1 MRLFR
6 SIEDNTNK
14 IKNEEPAARQKHKHD
29 FLVVDDSKFS
39 RSILTDILRNE
50 GYNIVGEAGDGF
62 EAIELAKEKRP
73 NFIFMDITMPNMD
86 GLTAAK
92 EIIKENPDV
101 NIIMCSALSQK
112 KIIVEAIKAGAK
124 DFVIKPYK
132 KENILNV
139 VDLHMEADK
148 KGQVIPFR
156 SDNHLKKVKKD
167 YEPSTAQIK
176 DEENLSLDDMISK
189 EIDIIFETYQ
199 NDEDRVELVDDPALE
214 PVGQVTS
221 EASLDIVQDK
231 EEEAIALVEAEDQVE
246 TLNIGDTSLETTYLS
261 DQTPISPIL
270 EADNLITTNAELETV
285 DQVESLETLD
295 IQVEDSISEDKLMA
309 GKTEETL
316 DKFDKFLENF
326 TLAADTPSLEVLD
339 ESLEASLE
347 DEEEPTLAINDD
359 ATYTSFL
366 LGDLADQDS
375 TTDLID
381 TQAQGEDKVEASLV
395 EAEPVLELTEP
406 IVDLSEP
413 VEAEIEID
421 NELLESKDNQE
432 AELEILD
439 ADDSELPAIDL
450 VEDTEA
456 HKEIEQIQDTIV
468 EELDSQDTVELT
480 DISIE
485 QAPADHEATLAQTV
499 EATDNEVATSL
510 VGKTQ
515 EVTARSKV
523 NLRVNRIAASQLAS
537 NQEEMELEL
546 DFDFDT
552 LYNLL
557 GAYICIDNR
566 FRSEN
571 MQFAIKGKVKSKK
584 RLYTNSLKEDK
595 ESRSISLLNV
605 YRKDIF
611 KKQTKEEES
620 DESLMIAITNLVRSK
635 GTRILGNNRFTI

>member
-14 IKNEEPAARQKHKHD
+14 SKNEEPAARQKHKHD

-246 TLNIGDTSLETTYLS
+246 TLNIGDTSLETTNLS
-261 DQTPISPIL
+261 DQTPIL

-515 EVTARSKV
+515 EVTARPKV

>member
-1 MRLFR
+1 MTMRLFR

-132 KENILNV
+132 KENIINV

-246 TLNIGDTSLETTYLS
+246 TLNIGDTSLETTDLS
-261 DQTPISPIL
+261 DQTPIL

-295 IQVEDSISEDKLMA
+295 IQVEDSIGEDKLMA

-339 ESLEASLE
+339 DSLEASLE

-485 QAPADHEATLAQTV
+485 QAPANHEATLAQTV

-515 EVTARSKV
+515 EVTARPKV

>member
-1 MRLFR
+1 MTMRLFR

-246 TLNIGDTSLETTYLS
+246 TLNIGDTSLETTDLS
-261 DQTPISPIL
+261 DQTPIL

-295 IQVEDSISEDKLMA
+295 IQVEDSIGEDKLMA

-485 QAPADHEATLAQTV
+485 QAPANHEAKLAQTV

>member
-246 TLNIGDTSLETTYLS
+246 TLNIGDTSLETTDLS
-261 DQTPISPIL
+261 DQTPIL

-295 IQVEDSISEDKLMA
+295 IQVEDSIGEDKLMA

-485 QAPADHEATLAQTV
+485 QAPANHEATLAQTV

-510 VGKTQ
+510 VGKAQ
-515 EVTARSKV
+515 EVAARPKV

>member
-1 MRLFR
+1 MTMRLFR

-246 TLNIGDTSLETTYLS
+246 TLNIGDTSLETTNLS
-261 DQTPISPIL
+261 DQTPIL

-295 IQVEDSISEDKLMA
+295 IQVEDSIGEDKLMA

>member
-132 KENILNV
+132 KENIINV

-246 TLNIGDTSLETTYLS
+246 TLNIGDTSLETTDLS
-261 DQTPISPIL
+261 DQTPIL

-295 IQVEDSISEDKLMA
+295 IQVEDSIGEDKLMA

-339 ESLEASLE
+339 DSLEASLE

-468 EELDSQDTVELT
+468 EKLDSQDTVELT

-485 QAPADHEATLAQTV
+485 QAPADHEATLAQTA

>member
-1 MRLFR
+1 MTMRLFR

-14 IKNEEPAARQKHKHD
+14 TKNEEPAARQKHKHD

-86 GLTAAK
+86 GLTATK

-132 KENILNV
+132 KENIINV

-246 TLNIGDTSLETTYLS
+246 TLNIGDTSLETTDLS
-261 DQTPISPIL
+261 DQTPIL

-295 IQVEDSISEDKLMA
+295 IQVEDSIGEDKLMA

-339 ESLEASLE
+339 DSLEASLE

>member
-246 TLNIGDTSLETTYLS
+246 TLNIGDTSLETTNLS
-261 DQTPISPIL
+261 DQTPIL

-295 IQVEDSISEDKLMA
+295 IQVEDSIGEDKLMA

-375 TTDLID
+375 TTVLID
-381 TQAQGEDKVEASLV
+381 RQAQGEDKVEASLV

-439 ADDSELPAIDL
+439 ADDSELTAIDL

-510 VGKTQ
+510 VGKAQ
-515 EVTARSKV
+515 EVTARPKV

>member
-132 KENILNV
+132 KENIINV

-246 TLNIGDTSLETTYLS
+246 TLNIGDTSLETTNLS
-261 DQTPISPIL
+261 DQTPIL

-295 IQVEDSISEDKLMA
+295 IQVEDSIGEDKLMA

-515 EVTARSKV
+515 EVTARPKV

>member
-1 MRLFR
+1 MTMRLFR

-14 IKNEEPAARQKHKHD
+14 SKNEEPAARQKHKHD

-246 TLNIGDTSLETTYLS
+246 TLNIGDTSLETTNLS
-261 DQTPISPIL
+261 DQTPIL

-468 EELDSQDTVELT
+468 EELDSQDTVELA

-485 QAPADHEATLAQTV
+485 QAPANHEATLAQTV

-515 EVTARSKV
+515 EVTARPKV

>member
-1 MRLFR
+1 MTMRLFR

-246 TLNIGDTSLETTYLS
+246 TLNIGDTSLETTDLS
-261 DQTPISPIL
+261 DQTPIL

-295 IQVEDSISEDKLMA
+295 IQVEDSIGEDKLMA

-515 EVTARSKV
+515 EVTARPKV

>member
-246 TLNIGDTSLETTYLS
+246 TLNIGDTSLETTNLS
-261 DQTPISPIL
+261 DQTPIL

-295 IQVEDSISEDKLMA
+295 IQVEDSIGEDKLMA

-381 TQAQGEDKVEASLV
+381 RQAQGEDKVEASLV

-515 EVTARSKV
+515 EVTARPKV

>member
-1 MRLFR
+1 MTMRLFR

-246 TLNIGDTSLETTYLS
+246 TLNIGDTSLETTDLS
-261 DQTPISPIL
+261 DQTPIL

-295 IQVEDSISEDKLMA
+295 IQVEDSIGEDKLMA

-339 ESLEASLE
+339 DSLEASLE

>member
-246 TLNIGDTSLETTYLS
+246 TLNIGDTSLETTNLS
-261 DQTPISPIL
+261 DQTPIL

>member
-246 TLNIGDTSLETTYLS
+246 TLNIGDTSLETTNLS
-261 DQTPISPIL
+261 DQTPIL

-295 IQVEDSISEDKLMA
+295 IQVEDSIGEDKLMA

>member
-246 TLNIGDTSLETTYLS
+246 TLNIGDTSLETTNLS
-261 DQTPISPIL
+261 DQTPIL

-515 EVTARSKV
+515 EVTARPKV

>member
-1 MRLFR
+1 MTMRLFR

-132 KENILNV
+132 KENIINV

-246 TLNIGDTSLETTYLS
+246 TLNIGDTSLETTNLS
-261 DQTPISPIL
+261 DQTPIL

>member
-86 GLTAAK
+86 GLTATK

-132 KENILNV
+132 KENIINV

-261 DQTPISPIL
+261 DQTPISQIL

-295 IQVEDSISEDKLMA
+295 IQVEDSIGEDKLMA

-339 ESLEASLE
+339 DSLEASLE

-395 EAEPVLELTEP
+395 EAEPVLELTEL

-485 QAPADHEATLAQTV
+485 QAPANHEATLAQTV

>member
-295 IQVEDSISEDKLMA
+295 IQVEDSIGEDKLMA

-485 QAPADHEATLAQTV
+485 QAPANHEATLAQTA

>member
-1 MRLFR
+1 
-6 SIEDNTNK
+6 
-14 IKNEEPAARQKHKHD
+14 
-29 FLVVDDSKFS
+29 
-39 RSILTDILRNE
+39 
-50 GYNIVGEAGDGF
+50 
-62 EAIELAKEKRP
+62 
-73 NFIFMDITMPNMD
+73 
-86 GLTAAK
+86 
-92 EIIKENPDV
+92 
-101 NIIMCSALSQK
+101 
-112 KIIVEAIKAGAK
+112 
-124 DFVIKPYK
+124 
-132 KENILNV
+132 
-139 VDLHMEADK
+139 
-148 KGQVIPFR
+148 
-156 SDNHLKKVKKD
+156 
-167 YEPSTAQIK
+167 
-176 DEENLSLDDMISK
+176 MI
-189 EIDIIFETYQ
+189 
-199 NDEDRVELVDDPALE
+199 PALE

-246 TLNIGDTSLETTYLS
+246 TLNIGDTSLETTNLS
-261 DQTPISPIL
+261 DQTPIL

-456 HKEIEQIQDTIV
+456 HKEIEQN
-468 EELDSQDTVELT
+468 
-480 DISIE
+480 
-485 QAPADHEATLAQTV
+485 P
-499 EATDNEVATSL
+499 
-510 VGKTQ
+510 G
-515 EVTARSKV
+515 
-523 NLRVNRIAASQLAS
+523 
-537 NQEEMELEL
+537 
-546 DFDFDT
+546 
-552 LYNLL
+552 YN
-557 GAYICIDNR
+557 
-566 FRSEN
+566 
-571 MQFAIKGKVKSKK
+571 
-584 RLYTNSLKEDK
+584 
-595 ESRSISLLNV
+595 SR
-605 YRKDIF
+605 R
-611 KKQTKEEES
+611 
-620 DESLMIAITNLVRSK
+620 
-635 GTRILGNNRFTI
+635 TR

>member
-246 TLNIGDTSLETTYLS
+246 TLNIGDTSLETTNLS
-261 DQTPISPIL
+261 DQTPIL

-421 NELLESKDNQE
+421 NELLKSKDNQE

-485 QAPADHEATLAQTV
+485 QAPANHEATLAQTV

-510 VGKTQ
+510 VGKAQ
-515 EVTARSKV
+515 EVTARPKV

>member
-1 MRLFR
+1 MTMRLFR

-246 TLNIGDTSLETTYLS
+246 TLNIGDTSLETTDLS
-261 DQTPISPIL
+261 DQTPIL

-295 IQVEDSISEDKLMA
+295 IQVEDSIGEDKLMA

-421 NELLESKDNQE
+421 NELLKSKDNQE

-510 VGKTQ
+510 VGKAQ
-515 EVTARSKV
+515 EVTARPKV

>member
-1 MRLFR
+1 MTMRLFR

-132 KENILNV
+132 KENIINV

-246 TLNIGDTSLETTYLS
+246 TLNIGDTSLETTDLS
-261 DQTPISPIL
+261 DQTPIL

-295 IQVEDSISEDKLMA
+295 IQVEDSIGEDKLMA

-515 EVTARSKV
+515 EVTARPKV

>member
-132 KENILNV
+132 KENIINV

-246 TLNIGDTSLETTYLS
+246 TLNIGDTSLETTDLS
-261 DQTPISPIL
+261 DQTPIL

-295 IQVEDSISEDKLMA
+295 IQVEDSIGEDKLMA

-339 ESLEASLE
+339 DSLEASLE

>member
-1 MRLFR
+1 MTMRLFR

-14 IKNEEPAARQKHKHD
+14 SKNEEPAARQKHKHD

-132 KENILNV
+132 KENIINV

-246 TLNIGDTSLETTYLS
+246 TLNIGDTSLETT
-261 DQTPISPIL
+261 
-270 EADNLITTNAELETV
+270 
-285 DQVESLETLD
+285 
-295 IQVEDSISEDKLMA
+295 
-309 GKTEETL
+309 
-316 DKFDKFLENF
+316 
-326 TLAADTPSLEVLD
+326 
-339 ESLEASLE
+339 
-347 DEEEPTLAINDD
+347 
-359 ATYTSFL
+359 
-366 LGDLADQDS
+366 
-375 TTDLID
+375 
-381 TQAQGEDKVEASLV
+381 
-395 EAEPVLELTEP
+395 
-406 IVDLSEP
+406 
-413 VEAEIEID
+413 
-421 NELLESKDNQE
+421 
-432 AELEILD
+432 
-439 ADDSELPAIDL
+439 
-450 VEDTEA
+450 
-456 HKEIEQIQDTIV
+456 
-468 EELDSQDTVELT
+468 
-480 DISIE
+480 
-485 QAPADHEATLAQTV
+485 
-499 EATDNEVATSL
+499 
-510 VGKTQ
+510 
-515 EVTARSKV
+515 
-523 NLRVNRIAASQLAS
+523 
-537 NQEEMELEL
+537 
-546 DFDFDT
+546 
-552 LYNLL
+552 
-557 GAYICIDNR
+557 
-566 FRSEN
+566 
-571 MQFAIKGKVKSKK
+571 
-584 RLYTNSLKEDK
+584 
-595 ESRSISLLNV
+595 
-605 YRKDIF
+605 
-611 KKQTKEEES
+611 
-620 DESLMIAITNLVRSK
+620 
-635 GTRILGNNRFTI
+635 

>member
-132 KENILNV
+132 KENIINV

-246 TLNIGDTSLETTYLS
+246 TLNIGDTSLETTDLS
-261 DQTPISPIL
+261 DQTPIL

-295 IQVEDSISEDKLMA
+295 IQVEDSIGEDKLMA

-515 EVTARSKV
+515 EVTARPKV

>member
-14 IKNEEPAARQKHKHD
+14 TKNEEPAARQKHKHD

-246 TLNIGDTSLETTYLS
+246 TLNIGDTSLETTDLS
-261 DQTPISPIL
+261 DQTPIL

-295 IQVEDSISEDKLMA
+295 IQVEDSIGEDKLMA

-339 ESLEASLE
+339 DSLEASLE

-359 ATYTSFL
+359 ATYSSFL

-485 QAPADHEATLAQTV
+485 QAPANHEATLAQTV

>member
-246 TLNIGDTSLETTYLS
+246 TLNIGDTSLETTDLS
-261 DQTPISPIL
+261 DQTPIL

-295 IQVEDSISEDKLMA
+295 IQVEDSIGEDKLMA

-421 NELLESKDNQE
+421 NELLKSKDNQE

-485 QAPADHEATLAQTV
+485 QAPANHEATLAQTV

-510 VGKTQ
+510 VGKAQ
-515 EVTARSKV
+515 EVTARPKV

>member
-246 TLNIGDTSLETTYLS
+246 TLNIGDTSLETTDLS
-261 DQTPISPIL
+261 DQTPIL

-295 IQVEDSISEDKLMA
+295 IQVEDSIGEDKLMA

-485 QAPADHEATLAQTV
+485 QAPANHEATLAQTV

>member
-1 MRLFR
+1 MTMRLFR

-14 IKNEEPAARQKHKHD
+14 SKNEEPAARQKHKHD

-246 TLNIGDTSLETTYLS
+246 TLNIGDTSLETTNLS
-261 DQTPISPIL
+261 DQTPIL

>member
-246 TLNIGDTSLETTYLS
+246 TLNIGDTSLETTDLS
-261 DQTPISPIL
+261 DQTPIL

-295 IQVEDSISEDKLMA
+295 IQVEDSIGEDKLMA

-339 ESLEASLE
+339 ESLKASLE

-485 QAPADHEATLAQTV
+485 QAPANHEATLAQTV

-515 EVTARSKV
+515 EVTARPKV

>member
-246 TLNIGDTSLETTYLS
+246 TLNIGDTSLETTNLS
-261 DQTPISPIL
+261 DQTPIL

-295 IQVEDSISEDKLMA
+295 IQVEDSIGEDKLMA

-485 QAPADHEATLAQTV
+485 QAPANHEATLAQTV

>member
-1 MRLFR
+1 MTMRLFR

-246 TLNIGDTSLETTYLS
+246 TLNIGDTSLETTNLS
-261 DQTPISPIL
+261 DQTPIL

-295 IQVEDSISEDKLMA
+295 IQVEDSIGEDKLMA

-421 NELLESKDNQE
+421 NELLKSKDNQE

-485 QAPADHEATLAQTV
+485 QAPANHEATLAQTV

-515 EVTARSKV
+515 EVTARPKV

>member
-14 IKNEEPAARQKHKHD
+14 SKNEEPAARQKHKHD

-246 TLNIGDTSLETTYLS
+246 TLNIGDTSLETTDLS
-261 DQTPISPIL
+261 DQTPIL

-295 IQVEDSISEDKLMA
+295 IQVEDSIGEDKLMA

-485 QAPADHEATLAQTV
+485 QAPANHEATLAQTV

>member
-1 MRLFR
+1 MTMRLFR

-14 IKNEEPAARQKHKHD
+14 SKNEEPAARQKHKHD

-246 TLNIGDTSLETTYLS
+246 TLNIGDTSLETTNLS
-261 DQTPISPIL
+261 DQTPIL

-295 IQVEDSISEDKLMA
+295 IQVEDSIGEDKLMA

>member
-1 MRLFR
+1 MTMRLFR

-246 TLNIGDTSLETTYLS
+246 TLNIGDTSLETTDLS
-261 DQTPISPIL
+261 DQTPIL

-295 IQVEDSISEDKLMA
+295 IQVEDSIGEDKLMA

>member
-1 MRLFR
+1 MTMRLFR

-132 KENILNV
+132 KENIINV

-246 TLNIGDTSLETTYLS
+246 TLNIGDTSLETTDLS
-261 DQTPISPIL
+261 DQTPIL

-295 IQVEDSISEDKLMA
+295 IQVEDSIGEDKLMA

-339 ESLEASLE
+339 DSLEASLE

-485 QAPADHEATLAQTV
+485 QAPADHEATLAQTA

>member
-246 TLNIGDTSLETTYLS
+246 TLNIGDTSLETTDLS
-261 DQTPISPIL
+261 DQTPIL

-295 IQVEDSISEDKLMA
+295 IQVEDSIGEDKLMA

-339 ESLEASLE
+339 ESLKASLE

-515 EVTARSKV
+515 EVTARPKV

>member
-246 TLNIGDTSLETTYLS
+246 TLNIGDTSLETTNLS
-261 DQTPISPIL
+261 DQTPIL

-485 QAPADHEATLAQTV
+485 QAPANHEATLAQTV

-515 EVTARSKV
+515 EVTARPKV